1 MGENNSSKITLF
13 LEKKI
18 KNRFPDK
25 IKLPNISEEN
35 KTYWLTGLKKSKAYL
50 GPQTAKSC

>member
-1 MGENNSSKITLF
+1 MF

-25 IKLPNISEEN
+25 VKLPNISEEN